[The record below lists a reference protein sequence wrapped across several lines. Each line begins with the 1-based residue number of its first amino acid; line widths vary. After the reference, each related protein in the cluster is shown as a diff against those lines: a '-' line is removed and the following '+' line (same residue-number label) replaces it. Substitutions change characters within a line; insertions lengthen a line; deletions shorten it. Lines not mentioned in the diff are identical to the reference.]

1 VRLKHAIENI
11 RAKTPEQ
18 REMFSVCVWKCQWDE
33 LDEVVMA
40 DWLCVFLLLL
50 AVYRTS
56 HSASATELH
65 RHLHWFAVQ
74 QRITPEL
81 AVIPFKTLFLLALWL
96 ICQTSSITK
105 HFHVLQYHFINCF
118 CPYPA
123 WRKHCQWKTLALAL
137 RQSGTYCHLT
147 VARLSS
153 PAHSNAC

>member
-1 VRLKHAIENI
+1 MQLKIKELKRLSKEKCFQFASE
-11 RAKTPEQ
+11 
-18 REMFSVCVWKCQWDE
+18 SVNGMNSTKWWWQTDYAFFYCCWQCIGLHILPV
-33 LDEVVMA
+33 LPSYIVMH
-40 DWLCVFLLLL
+40 FQ
-50 AVYRTS
+50 
-56 HSASATELH
+56 
-65 RHLHWFAVQ
+65 FAVQ

-96 ICQTSSITK
+96 ICQTLSITK